1 MRLYALRPNVLM
13 SLIGLCG
20 LTACQLIHQPEVKV
34 TPTYEQHAYF
44 NRMLFVYP
52 KQQLFHTVSA
62 QMKPGAGQQLEP
74 VVAYAQSR
82 PDLVIQIRAFDN
94 DAAQSTVSSERVDFE
109 AEAVAAYLWTQRV
122 SNTLRYSG
130 VGRGQHPVSTNR
142 VASIGAANSRIEIEF
157 LYDGK

>member
-1 MRLYALRPNVLM
+1 MERNHFADKANR
-13 SLIGLCG
+13 
-20 LTACQLIHQPEVKV
+20 
-34 TPTYEQHAYF
+34 AYHDW
-44 NRMLFVYP
+44 NRWHDY
-52 KQQLFHTVSA
+52 
-62 QMKPGAGQQLEP
+62 
-74 VVAYAQSR
+74 
-82 PDLVIQIRAFDN
+82 RAFDN